1 MMRGTIPVEE
11 LFTKSHAIG
20 QYYGFTPL
28 STLTARKRGIAR
40 PTADIKAKE
49 SAALASA
56 GWQTESDPIA
66 DTVIHFLKQCQNI
79 ERVPTSQQPLFVW
92 HTNIAPGRPAQKK
105 ITLQFHALGTDRA
118 IADTVVIRALLAL
131 SHDLFRED
139 PIVRVNSMG
148 DKETRARYARELGV
162 FFKKRASILPKECLN
177 CAKRDVFEAAEF
189 ALANGCAEDLP
200 APTEHLSDASRKRF
214 EDLLEYLEMTETP
227 YELARHLI
235 NRGPVWGDICFE
247 FIVGGQRVAW
257 GSRYS
262 DFTRHF
268 FPGAA
273 FGATG
278 AVFQIASEGT
288 VMKKTPSAHPRFSFV
303 HIGDEAK
310 RLSIRLAED
319 FKKAH
324 ISLTQDIGIES
335 LTEQLHLAEKR
346 ESPYLLIIGRKEAL
360 EGSAI
365 LRNRQTQEETVLP
378 LIGLI
383 DHLKTFV

>member
-1 MMRGTIPVEE
+1 MRGTIPAEE
-11 LFTKSHAIG
+11 LFTKSYAIG

-28 STLTARKRGIAR
+28 STLTARKRGTAR
-40 PTADIKAKE
+40 QPADVK
-49 SAALASA
+49 SNV
-56 GWQTESDPIA
+56 QTVFNNLVHDPVA

-79 ERVPTSQQPLFVW
+79 ECAPTPQQPLFIW
-92 HTNIAPGRPAQKK
+92 HTNMAPGRPAQKK
-105 ITLQFHALGTDRA
+105 VTLQFHAFGTDRA
-118 IADTVVIRALLAL
+118 IADTVVIRAILAL
-131 SHDLFRED
+131 SHDLFHED

-162 FFKKRASILPKECLN
+162 FFKKRANILPEECLN
-177 CAKRDVFEAAEF
+177 CARRDVLEAAEF
-189 ALANGCAEDLP
+189 ALANGCADDLP

-247 FIVGGQRVAW
+247 FIAGGQRVAW

-262 DFTRHF
+262 DLTRHF
-268 FPGAA
+268 FPSAP
-273 FGATG
+273 FSATG
-278 AVFQIASEGT
+278 AMLQIGSEGAIVNPVRPRKAT
-288 VMKKTPSAHPRFSFV
+288 NTRPRFSFV
-303 HIGDEAK
+303 HIGNEAK

-319 FKKAH
+319 FKRAR

-335 LTEQLHLAEKR
+335 LTEQLHLAERR
-346 ESPYLLIIGRKEAL
+346 ESPYLLIMGRKEAL

-383 DHLKTFV
+383 DRLKTFV